1 MSTVFKHKDQVLW
14 IHHETFTP
22 TLKTP
27 VEIDGNAFTVK
38 SVKLTVAVEGSGA
51 ASVKQLTSTVELV

>member
-1 MSTVFKHKDQVLW
+1 MTTIFKHKEQVLW

-22 TLKTP
+22 ALKT
-27 VEIDGNAFTVK
+27 VFEIDGVVHTVK
-38 SVKLTVAVEGSGA
+38 SVKLAVALSGSGA